1 MTVPFKTFTFLGIKF
16 MPASLSQF
24 SGDNSNRANTA
35 FMIGFFTIL
44 AAWAFELIGGY
55 QPCEL
60 CLGERTPYYIGLPV
74 LAITIG
80 MWKQIAP
87 IPRLGLTL
95 FVAAIFVWSIYL
107 GLYHAGVEWE
117 FWPGPTA
124 CTGGADAIDFS
135 ALGAIND
142 VRVIPCDTPQFR
154 FFWISFA
161 GYNALI
167 SALVVFFLL
176 WSAKGQIA
184 RIKHNAKI

>member
-1 MTVPFKTFTFLGIKF
+1 MS
-16 MPASLSQF
+16 ASFSQF

-44 AAWAFELIGGY
+44 GAWAFELIGGY

-60 CLGERTPYYIGLPV
+60 CLGERVPYYIGLPV

-80 MWKQIAP
+80 MWKQIPALA
-87 IPRLGLTL
+87 RLGLTL
-95 FVAAIFVWSIYL
+95 AVAVIFVWSAYL
-107 GLYHAGVEWE
+107 GAYHSGVEWK

-124 CTGGADAIDFS
+124 CTGGADTIDFS
-135 ALGAIND
+135 ALNAIND

-154 FFWISFA
+154 FLWISFA

-184 RIKHNAKI
+184 RMKHNAKS